1 MLSYE
6 PGTSILHRLDPR
18 VKLAGQMAFGVAAF
32 AYTSLPGLLGLS
44 ALALAVLAAG
54 RLGPIDALREFGPLV
69 PFLIAAPL
77 VAGLTLG
84 SPWFSVAEAIPP
96 ALASYRSIL
105 LLAVGAAYVETTP
118 VRESRAAIQW
128 LIPGPLGRSLGLGV
142 GFVFRLLPRLQGDLE
157 RTRRASRARLGS
169 ERTVSER
176 VQIVG
181 LAGLGRSG
189 ERADELAT
197 GLRARA
203 LSWNPTPP
211 RLRFRRADYLGLAIA
226 GAIFAAGILG
236 FVS

>member
-6 PGTSILHRLDPR
+6 PGTTMLHRLDPR
-18 VKLAGQMAFGVAAF
+18 VKLAGQVAFGVAAF
-32 AYTSLPGLLGLS
+32 AYTSLPGVLGLS

-54 RLGPIDALREFGPLV
+54 RLGPIDALRTFGPLV

-84 SPWFSVAEAIPP
+84 PPWFSVTAAIPP

-128 LIPGPLGRSLGLGV
+128 LVPGSLGRSLGLGV
-142 GFVFRLLPRLQGDLE
+142 GFVFRLLPRLQGDLV

-169 ERTVSER
+169 ERTVPER
-176 VQIVG
+176 IRLVG
-181 LAGLGRSG
+181 LAGLDRAG
-189 ERADELAT
+189 ERADGLAR
-197 GLRARA
+197 GLQARA

-211 RLRFRRADYLGLAIA
+211 RLRFRRADYLGLAIV
-226 GAIFAAGILG
+226 GAIFAAGVVG
-236 FVS
+236 FAF